1 MDDQFNT
8 SLHKFQEIDDKYHAL
23 SNTQER
29 LMKEMNAYLSAIG
42 DSPGADDAT
51 CCSTETKKI
60 ANSDDDG
67 LLSARLKVPPSSTA
81 SSNSSSGSG
90 ASAIN
95 EKIYAASSTKQV
107 SNKQGRR
114 RSLSA
119 IDENGGQSNN
129 TEEYVYY
136 NDSMQIPADVG
147 NQFDDDSLVAM
158 ARKMDAASIISDPSL
173 IVGPKEKILSL
184 PANITKKLGRRKSVS
199 KESHQKQQHE
209 PCLIPSPNSL
219 MRENKNGY
227 RATGNLQ
234 PNHGDNSSDSDS
246 QLNQDSLLVQRERR
260 RSSKN
265 SSTRERGRRSSRRR
279 SGKKKGISRDDIEEG
294 NSSKVRS
301 KSRHRSSSSRRNK
314 KKGGPRRKRS
324 KPKRDNNDGSDEE
337 SMRGIGFNTRVHH
350 HGKPQDMNN
359 AQRTTDDYEAP
370 RNRSGDE
377 SRSRSRPRNKEE
389 TNAHKNQTNLDAHVS
404 SDNDDVY
411 SAYNSD
417 EQTQIFYE
425 STDEFTSSE
434 EEDLVAVGTSVADAV
449 KDLNNR
455 RWGLFGLRG

>member
-67 LLSARLKVPPSSTA
+67 LLSAGLKVPPSSTA

-114 RSLSA
+114 NLSA

-301 KSRHRSSSSRRNK
+301 KSRHRSSSSTRNK
-314 KKGGPRRKRS
+314 KKGGRRKRS